1 LFAAHQR
8 EGYLT
13 ELMIRD
19 IKACALLFM
28 RHLRPTYEEA
38 CQLIE
43 SCPYVAE
50 MLSAAY
56 TANTANNANPGTSE
70 PQLHSQYQEITS
82 LRRRLLEVTTECLG
96 AVGQKSLVTLGM
108 GRGAH
113 DKRGNLNFITAA
125 RRMHQSPISAR
136 VTACDAQDV
145 AGSELIH
152 AVRMNNIG
160 EVRRLVRAA
169 ADINYIDPQTVRDAS
184 HKFFRLPTYIIY
196 MAGSIG
202 SDVRLWVRICPPS
215 GFSLVGRS

>member
-1 LFAAHQR
+1 LQLINAKV
-8 EGYLT
+8 YLT

-43 SCPYVAE
+43 LCPHAAE

-56 TANTANNANPGTSE
+56 TASTANTANPGTPD
-70 PQLHSQYQEITS
+70 PQQHSQYQEITT
-82 LRRRLLEVTTECLG
+82 LRRRLLEVTTEFLG
-96 AVGQKSLVTLGM
+96 AAGQHSLVTLGM
-108 GRGAH
+108 GRAANH
-113 DKRGNLNFITAA
+113 RRDNLSFITAA

-169 ADINYIDPQTVRDAS
+169 ADVNYIDPQTVRDACR
-184 HKFFRLPTYIIY
+184 KFFTLPSLIIY
-196 MAGSIG
+196 VAGSIG
-202 SDVRLWVRICPPS
+202 SNVRLWMRICPPS
-215 GFSLVGRS
+215 GFSLVGWS